1 MGNAGDVRLNQEDNG
16 SMLPTWGEVD
26 QVAARLMAPIVGAK
40 PHEVS
45 VMGSLTA
52 NLHILMASFYRP
64 IGERSKVILER
75 DTFSSDYYAV
85 QSQIQW
91 HGLEMDNMVLIDL
104 ISDDTLALSTAR
116 ILAITSE
123 HASTTALIILSGVQ
137 YLTGQVL
144 DMKQITS
151 HAHSKGIMIG
161 WDLAHAVG
169 NVELHLHDW
178 LVDFAV
184 WCNYKYMNAGLGA
197 IGSIFVHERHGEV
210 DRTKRMEGY
219 RPRLA
224 GWWGNDVSTFAP
236 STGGAGYQLSNASVL
251 DIVAL
256 TASLEVFNQTDMLEF
271 LLGNIDRRPFKII
284 TSSIPMERDCQL
296 TLRFDDQ
303 HLLDRIMMRLK
314 DKGFVVAQKEQMMQ
328 VAPVP
333 LYNTFTEVWEFVDE
347 LRRALASCRSVA

>member
-224 GWWGNDVSTFAP
+224 GWWGNDVSSRF
-236 STGGAGYQLSNASVL
+236 SCW
-251 DIVAL
+251 I
-256 TASLEVFNQTDMLEF
+256 LEF